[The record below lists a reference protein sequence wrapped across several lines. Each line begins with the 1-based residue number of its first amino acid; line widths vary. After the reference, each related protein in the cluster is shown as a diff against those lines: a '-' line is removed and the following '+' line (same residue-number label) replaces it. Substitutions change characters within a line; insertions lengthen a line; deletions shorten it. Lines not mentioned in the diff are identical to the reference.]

1 MMAPSITLVVCTYND
16 ETTIQIVL
24 DSISRLTYN
33 PLEVIVINDASTDRT
48 AEIVRTYAVKQVE
61 NPKNMGLGY
70 NQNLGLSLTKS
81 EYMVLLQ
88 SDCEILQTDWLEQM
102 IQLMTDDV
110 AVVVSQR
117 ELHNFG
123 ELSAGARLFNA
134 VAPQDLLNAM
144 NKPVDQQYCRGKADL
159 YRVSVLRELGG
170 WNRDFFT
177 AGEDTDLSI
186 KIRKLGHRII
196 LHPTAKV
203 KYLFSGRQ
211 VSVSGGLA
219 KAFLYGSVAH
229 PLYKLH
235 RYDGIQSRTYAHL
248 ILAGIVWLFPFPF
261 NGILGAL
268 ILANAFTCSISSA
281 AVRSVSFGMISLIAC
296 VPFVMLNS
304 PHGLRGVLQSI
315 PAGILLAGSA
325 YTGYLAAKNTFRNY
339 GKGEKLH
346 RLPGTFL
353 FCIAWRLVSGI
364 GYLAGAM
371 KGFNKHR
378 KKTLENH
385 ANPID

>member
-1 MMAPSITLVVCTYND
+1 MAPSITLVVCTYND
-16 ETTIQIVL
+16 ESTIQLVL

-33 PLEVIVINDASTDRT
+33 PLEVIVINDASNDRT
-48 AEIVRTYAVKQVE
+48 GEIISKYPVKHIE

-70 NQNLGLSLTKS
+70 NQNLGLSLAKS

-88 SDCEILQTDWLEQM
+88 SDCEILQADWLQQM
-102 IQLMTDDV
+102 IELMNGDV

-117 ELHNFG
+117 EIHNFA

-134 VAPQDLLNAM
+134 VAPQDLINTT
-144 NKPVDQQYCRGKADL
+144 NKPIDQQYCRGKADL

-186 KIRKLGHRII
+186 KIRKLGHRIL

-211 VSVSGGLA
+211 VSVSGALA
-219 KAFLYGSVAH
+219 KAFLYGSVAY

-248 ILAGIVWLFPFPF
+248 ILGAIAWMFPFPF
-261 NGILGAL
+261 DGIVGAL
-268 ILANAFTCSISSA
+268 ILANSFTCSISSVA
-281 AVRSVSFGMISLIAC
+281 MRGMSFGILNLIAC

-353 FCIAWRLVSGI
+353 FCITWRLVSGI

-371 KGFNKHR
+371 KGFSKNR

>member
-1 MMAPSITLVVCTYND
+1 MASSITLVVCTYND
-16 ETTIQIVL
+16 ESTIQLVL
-24 DSISRLTYN
+24 DSIARLTYK
-33 PLEVIVINDASTDRT
+33 PLEVIVINDASTDHT
-48 AEIVRTYAVKQVE
+48 AEIVSKYAVRQIE

-88 SDCEILQTDWLEQM
+88 SDCEILQNDWLEQM

-117 ELHNFG
+117 EIHKFA

-134 VAPQDLLNAM
+134 VAPQDLLNAT
-144 NKPVDQQYCRGKADL
+144 NKSIDQQYCRGKADL
-159 YRVSVLRELGG
+159 YRVSILREIGG
-170 WNRDFFT
+170 WDRDFFT

-186 KIRKLGHRII
+186 KIRKLGHRIV

-211 VSVSGGLA
+211 VSITGGLT
-219 KAFLYGSVAH
+219 KAFLYGSVAY

-235 RYDGIQSRTYAHL
+235 RYDGIQSRTYAHM
-248 ILAGIVWLFPFPF
+248 ILAAIVWLLPFPF
-261 NGILGAL
+261 DGILGAL
-268 ILANAFTCSISSA
+268 ILANSFTCSISST
-281 AVRSVSFGMISLIAC
+281 AVRGVSFGVLSLIAC

-304 PHGLRGVLQSI
+304 PHGLRGVMQSI

-371 KGFNKHR
+371 KGFSKNR

>member
-48 AEIVRTYAVKQVE
+48 GEIVRTFAVKQVE

-117 ELHNFG
+117 EIHNFA

-134 VAPQDLLNAM
+134 VAPQDLINTTTS
-144 NKPVDQQYCRGKADL
+144 PVDQQYCRGKADL

-211 VSVSGGLA
+211 ASVSGGLA
-219 KAFLYGSVAH
+219 KALLYGSVAY

-235 RYDGIQSRTYAHL
+235 RYDGIQSRTYAHM
-248 ILAGIVWLFPFPF
+248 ILAGIAWLFPFPF
-261 NGILGAL
+261 DGILGAL
-268 ILANAFTCSISSA
+268 ILANSFTCSISSA
-281 AVRSVSFGMISLIAC
+281 AVRNVSFGMLSLIAC

-371 KGFNKHR
+371 KGFKKNR

>member
-1 MMAPSITLVVCTYND
+1 MAPPVTLVVCTYND
-16 ETTIQIVL
+16 ESTIQAVL

-48 AEIVRTYAVKQVE
+48 GEIVNRYPVKHIE

-70 NQNLGLSLTKS
+70 NQNLGLSLAETQ
-81 EYMVLLQ
+81 YMVLLQ
-88 SDCEILQTDWLEQM
+88 SDCEILQTDWLDQM
-102 IQLMTDDV
+102 IELMTDDV

-117 ELHNFG
+117 EIYNFA

-134 VAPQDLLNAM
+134 VAPQDLINGTDH
-144 NKPVDQQYCRGKADL
+144 PIDQQYCRGKADL
-159 YRVSVLRELGG
+159 YRVSVLRQLGG

-186 KIRKLGHRII
+186 KIRKSGNRIL

-203 KYLFSGRQ
+203 RYLFSGRQ
-211 VSVSGGLA
+211 VSISGALA
-219 KAFLYGSVAH
+219 KAFLYGSVAF

-248 ILAGIVWLFPFPF
+248 ILAAFAWLFPFPL
-261 NGILGAL
+261 NGILGVL
-268 ILANAFTCSISSA
+268 ILVHSFTCRISSA
-281 AVRSVSFGMISLIAC
+281 AMRGISLGILSLIAC

-304 PHGLRGVLQSI
+304 AHGLRGVLQSI

-339 GKGEKLH
+339 GKGEKVY
-346 RLPGTFL
+346 RLPGTFV
-353 FCIAWRLVSGI
+353 FCIGWRLISGI

-385 ANPID
+385 ARPVD

>member
-1 MMAPSITLVVCTYND
+1 MAAAITLVVCTYND
-16 ETTIQIVL
+16 ESTIQLVL
-24 DSISRLTYN
+24 NSISRLTYN
-33 PLEVIVINDASTDRT
+33 PLEIIVINDASTDHT
-48 AEIVRTYAVKQVE
+48 AEIISKYAVKQIE

-81 EYMVLLQ
+81 DYMVLLQ
-88 SDCEILQTDWLEQM
+88 SDCEILQTDWVEQM
-102 IQLMTDDV
+102 IELMTTDV
-110 AVVVSQR
+110 AGVVSQR
-117 ELHNFG
+117 ARANCAEV
-123 ELSAGARLFNA
+123 SAGARLFNA
-134 VAPQDLLNAM
+134 VAPQDLTNST
-144 NKPVDQQYCRGKADL
+144 NKPSEQQYCRGKADL

-186 KIRKLGHRII
+186 KIRKLGHRIL

-211 VSVSGGLA
+211 ASISGALT
-219 KAFLYGSVAH
+219 KAFQYGSVAY

-235 RYDGIQSRTYAHL
+235 RYDGIQSRTYAHM
-248 ILAGIVWLFPFPF
+248 ILAAIAWLFPFPF
-261 NGILGAL
+261 DGILGAL
-268 ILANAFTCSISSA
+268 ILANSFTCRISSSGLRGA
-281 AVRSVSFGMISLIAC
+281 SFGVLSLIAC

-371 KGFNKHR
+371 KGFSKNR

>member
-1 MMAPSITLVVCTYND
+1 MAPSITLVVCTYND
-16 ETTIQIVL
+16 ESTIQLVL
-24 DSISRLTYN
+24 DSISRLTHN

-48 AEIVRTYAVKQVE
+48 GEIVSKYSVKQIE

-70 NQNLGLSLTKS
+70 NQNLGLSLAKG

-88 SDCEILQTDWLEQM
+88 SDCEILQSDWLQQM
-102 IQLMTDDV
+102 VELMADDV

-117 ELHNFG
+117 EIHNFA

-134 VAPQDLLNAM
+134 VAPQDLLNSS
-144 NKPVDQQYCRGKADL
+144 NKPVEQQYCRGKADL

-186 KIRKLGHRII
+186 KIRNLNYRIL

-211 VSVSGGLA
+211 ASVSGGLA
-219 KAFLYGSVAH
+219 KAFLYGSVAY

-235 RYDGIQSRTYAHL
+235 RYDGIQSRTYAHM
-248 ILAGIVWLFPFPF
+248 ILAAIIWMFPFPF
-261 NGILGAL
+261 DGIFGAL
-268 ILANAFTCSISSA
+268 ILANSFTCSISSK
-281 AVRSVSFGMISLIAC
+281 AVRRMSFGILNLIAC

-325 YTGYLAAKNTFRNY
+325 YTGYLAAKNTSRNY
-339 GKGEKLH
+339 GKGEKIH

-371 KGFNKHR
+371 KGFTKNR
-378 KKTLENH
+378 KTLENH

>member
-1 MMAPSITLVVCTYND
+1 MAASITLVVCTYND
-16 ETTIQIVL
+16 ESTIQFVL
-24 DSISRLTYN
+24 DSISRLTYH

-48 AEIVRTYAVKQVE
+48 GEIVSKYSVKQIE

-70 NQNLGLSLTKS
+70 NQNLGLSLAKG

-88 SDCEILQTDWLEQM
+88 SDCEILQTDWLQQM
-102 IQLMTDDV
+102 IELMRDDV

-117 ELHNFG
+117 EIHNFA

-134 VAPQDLLNAM
+134 VAPQDLLNTS
-144 NKPVDQQYCRGKADL
+144 NKPVEQQYCRGKADL
-159 YRVSVLRELGG
+159 YRVKILRELGG

-186 KIRKLGHRII
+186 KIRKLGNRIL

-211 VSVSGGLA
+211 ASVSGALA
-219 KAFLYGSVAH
+219 KAFLYGSVAY

-235 RYDGIQSRTYAHL
+235 RYDGIQSRTYAHM
-248 ILAGIVWLFPFPF
+248 ILAAIAWMFPFPF
-261 NGILGAL
+261 DGILGAL
-268 ILANAFTCSISSA
+268 ILANSFTCSISSK
-281 AVRSVSFGMISLIAC
+281 AVRGMSFGILNLIAC

-353 FCIAWRLVSGI
+353 FCIGWRLISGI

-371 KGFNKHR
+371 KSFSKNR
-378 KKTLENH
+378 KTLENH

>member
-1 MMAPSITLVVCTYND
+1 MAPLITLVVCTYND
-16 ETTIQIVL
+16 ESTIQLVL
-24 DSISRLTYN
+24 DSVSRLTYS
-33 PLEVIVINDASTDRT
+33 PLEIIVINDASTDHT
-48 AEIVRTYAVKQVE
+48 AEIVQNYSLTQIQ
-61 NPKNMGLGY
+61 NPENMGLGY
-70 NQNLGLSLTKS
+70 NQNLGLSLAKG
-81 EYMVLLQ
+81 EYMALLQ
-88 SDCEILQTDWLEQM
+88 SDCEILQADWLEQM
-102 IQLMTDDV
+102 IQPMTEDA

-117 ELHNFG
+117 EIHNFA

-134 VAPQDLLNAM
+134 VAPQDLIN
-144 NKPVDQQYCRGKADL
+144 PTDHPIDQQYCRGKADL
-159 YRVSVLRELGG
+159 YRISVLRELGG
-170 WNRDFFT
+170 WNREFFT

-186 KIRKLGHRII
+186 KIRKLGNRII

-203 KYLFSGRQ
+203 RYLFSGRQ
-211 VSVSGGLA
+211 VSVSGALA
-219 KAFLYGSVAH
+219 KAFLYGSVAY

-248 ILAGIVWLFPFPF
+248 ILAAIALLFPFPF
-261 NGILGAL
+261 DAIFGVL
-268 ILANAFTCSISSA
+268 ILANSFTCKISSG
-281 AVRSVSFGMISLIAC
+281 AVRGVSLGTLSLIAC

-304 PHGLRGVLQSI
+304 AHGLRGVLESI

-339 GKGEKLH
+339 GKGEKIH

-371 KGFNKHR
+371 KGLSKSR

-385 ANPID
+385 ANPVD